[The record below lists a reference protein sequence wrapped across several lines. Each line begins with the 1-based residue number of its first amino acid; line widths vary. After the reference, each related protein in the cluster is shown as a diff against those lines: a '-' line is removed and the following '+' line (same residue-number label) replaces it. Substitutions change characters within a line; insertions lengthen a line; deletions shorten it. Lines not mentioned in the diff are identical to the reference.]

1 MIEETAQAA
10 DLIRQIDLMIL
21 RDGGLC
27 QQLTVVCLM
36 VMEEAAFTVK
46 TSHQGGCP
54 IDLQETKR
62 LREQYEKQKLR
73 ELTKPKKHRCKSS
86 PTPVTFF
93 FTHVFTLGAGGH

>member
-1 MIEETAQAA
+1 MTHHHDSCRRLGPVRKHGLGLEGRLRQALMIEETAQAA

-54 IDLQETKR
+54 IELQ
-62 LREQYEKQKLR
+62 
-73 ELTKPKKHRCKSS
+73 
-86 PTPVTFF
+86 
-93 FTHVFTLGAGGH
+93 